1 MLGGDSREDW
11 DAQTMPDSRVLH
23 FWDGEY
29 VAGKWFA
36 HEVDGYQGI
45 AWDVYYLYGPDAV
58 WETIPSLLVDSGG
71 TIYCNREMLMTQVS
85 ALLGK

>member
-71 TIYCNREMLMTQVS
+71 TIYRNREMLMTQVS